1 MEKVKESK
9 CSDLADLAFW
19 IEKRETEQNCTK
31 IIVSSVLN
39 MSSFN
44 ASEACRLPGDRFTEV
59 TNRMKLRSGTQGR
72 GLSITTSALYQNFRL
87 QASGTLNCLLIL
99 IILITLLLKP
109 YLPLHPLNPQNL
121 NSCALFSWR
130 ELPLGTASILGCVEG
145 VQKGGRLAFKD

>member
-9 CSDLADLAFW
+9 CSNLADLAFW

-59 TNRMKLRSGTQGR
+59 TNRKKLRSGTQGR

-87 QASGTLNCLLIL
+87 QASETLFFFLIL
-99 IILITLLLKP
+99 F
-109 YLPLHPLNPQNL
+109 LN
-121 NSCALFSWR
+121 F
-130 ELPLGTASILGCVEG
+130 T
-145 VQKGGRLAFKD
+145 

>member
-109 YLPLHPLNPQNL
+109 YLPLHPLNP
-121 NSCALFSWR
+121 
-130 ELPLGTASILGCVEG
+130 
-145 VQKGGRLAFKD
+145 